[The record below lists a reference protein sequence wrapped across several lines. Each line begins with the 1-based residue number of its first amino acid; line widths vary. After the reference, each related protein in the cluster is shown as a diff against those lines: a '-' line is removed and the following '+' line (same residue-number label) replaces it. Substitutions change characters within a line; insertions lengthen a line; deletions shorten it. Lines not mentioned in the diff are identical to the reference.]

1 MTLIPNMENEE
12 RSHHQPLAL
21 YPDLYQTF
29 QKLKI
34 SDIVQKSCHDESQR
48 THAQISYKNGPEY
61 KEIPTLINANT
72 FLLVPCPFSP
82 FV

>member
-1 MTLIPNMENEE
+1 MTLIPNMENEK
-12 RSHHQPLAL
+12 RSHHPPLAL
-21 YPDLYQTF
+21 YPDLY

-34 SDIVQKSCHDESQR
+34 SDIVQKSCHDESRR
-48 THAQISYKNGPEY
+48 THAHKSYKYGPEY
-61 KEIPTLINANT
+61 KEIPTLLNANT